1 MQGGRKSAATIG
13 RWLIDL
19 IIQHNMGSLNATRNK
34 GISEGKM
41 RKSLEK
47 LSSGY
52 RINRAGDDAA
62 GLAISELMRSQIRGL
77 NQAMRNVD
85 DGISM
90 TNTGEGALSEVH
102 SMLER
107 MKTLAVQSANSTY
120 TTVPRDNIDLERQ
133 QLLEEIDRIG
143 VSTDFDDIP
152 LFGSSENAVK
162 KIEALVPPLE
172 ADQIKGDN
180 ITLQIGHSADEILN
194 VPRYYMDSKSLLLEK
209 WTDFSTEHK
218 ANESIAIIDAAI
230 EAVADI
236 RAEFGAAYNHL
247 EHTHNNL
254 SVTSENMT
262 SAESR
267 IRDTDVADEF
277 TTFTKDNIV
286 YQAANSMVAQANAV
300 PQSIL
305 SLLQ

>member
-1 MQGGRKSAATIG
+1 M
-13 RWLIDL
+13 
-19 IIQHNMGSLNATRNK
+19 IIQHNLGGMNAARNK
-34 GISEGKM
+34 GMSETKM
-41 RKSLEK
+41 KKSLEK

-77 NQAMRNVD
+77 DQAMRNVN

-102 SMLER
+102 AMLGR
-107 MKTLAVQSANSTY
+107 MKTLAVQSANATY
-120 TTVPRDNIDLERQ
+120 TTVARENLDFER
-133 QLLEEIDRIG
+133 EELIAEINRIG
-143 VSTDFDDIP
+143 ETSDFDDIP
-152 LFGSSENAVK
+152 LFETDARFIPSGAPFQ
-162 KIEALVPPLE
+162 PP
-172 ADQIKGDN
+172 IKADN
-180 ITLQIGHSADEILN
+180 IELQIGHSAQETLDVGRYVMSDKGLGIDELHIRDQAAAN
-194 VPRYYMDSKSLLLEK
+194 AAIEK
-209 WTDFSTEHK
+209 IE
-218 ANESIAIIDAAI
+218 IAI

-236 RAEFGAAYNHL
+236 RADFGAAYNHL

-267 IRDTDVADEF
+267 IRDTDMADEF
-277 TTFTKDNIV
+277 TSFTRDNIV

-300 PQSIL
+300 PQQIL

>member
-1 MQGGRKSAATIG
+1 M
-13 RWLIDL
+13 

-152 LFGSSENAVK
+152 LFGSSENAAE

-180 ITLQIGHSADEILN
+180 ITLQIGHDAGEVLN